1 MTTSFRHLVSAS
13 QVTRPDADF
22 LMERSAEMERNIHD
36 SVDVLR
42 GKILASLFYE
52 PSTRTR
58 FSFEAA
64 MRRLGGQVLTADG
77 FQFSSLIKGE
87 SIEDN
92 TIVMAGYADVI
103 AMRHPD
109 NGSAKRA
116 ADALELHCQRSG
128 CHVPFI
134 NAGDGN
140 NEHPTQAL
148 LDLYTIQKECGR
160 LDGLHV
166 ALTGDLKNGRTVH
179 SLAHLLSAYQGT
191 RFTLASP
198 EQLRMPDHVLQELK
212 EKNIPF
218 DEVSSL
224 EGALD
229 ADVLYM
235 TRVQKERFASVEEYE
250 RLKHAFVLKAA
261 DLGDRKP
268 VIMHPLP
275 RVGELATDV
284 DALPNAAYFRQ
295 AKNGVPVRMAILATL
310 LGK

>member
-1 MTTSFRHLVSAS
+1 MTLTFRHLVSAS

-22 LMERSAEMERNIHD
+22 LMERSVEMERNIHD

-103 AMRHPD
+103 AMRHPT
-109 NGSAKRA
+109 NGSAKQA
-116 ADALELHCQRSG
+116 ADALDLHCERTG
-128 CHVPFI
+128 CEVPFI

-148 LDLYTIQKECGR
+148 LDLYTIQKECRR

-235 TRVQKERFASVEEYE
+235 TRVQKERFGSVEEYE

-275 RVGELATDV
+275 RVVELATDV
-284 DALPNAAYFRQ
+284 DPLPNAAYFRQ
-295 AKNGVPVRMAILATL
+295 AQNGVPVRMAILATL

>member
-1 MTTSFRHLVSAS
+1 MNVSFRHLVSAS

-22 LMERSAEMERNIHD
+22 LMQRAAEMEKNIND
-36 SVDVLR
+36 SIDVLR
-42 GKILASLFYE
+42 WKILASLFYE

-92 TIVMAGYADVI
+92 TVVMAGYADVI
-103 AMRHPD
+103 TMRHPA
-109 NGSAKRA
+109 NGSAKQA
-116 ADALELHCQRSG
+116 ADALDLHRQRTGSE
-128 CHVPFI
+128 VPFI

-160 LDGLHV
+160 LDNLHV

-179 SLAHLLSAYQGT
+179 SLAHLLSMYEGM

-198 EQLRMPDHVLQELK
+198 QQLKMPEHVLDELRA
-212 EKNIPF
+212 KNIPF
-218 DEVSSL
+218 EEVDAL
-224 EGALD
+224 EPAID

-235 TRVQKERFASVEEYE
+235 TRVQKERFEQPEEYE

-275 RVGELATDV
+275 RVGEIATDV
-284 DALPNAAYFRQ
+284 DPLPNAAYFRQ
-295 AKNGVPVRMAILATL
+295 AQNGVPVRMAILATL